1 MLGVLALLLDMLIAA
16 LLGTTIF
23 YAMRLY
29 SSLSSF
35 REHRDDF
42 ERVVSKLVTSIE
54 QAEQS
59 IKKLRETGNEEAG
72 NLEDMI
78 RHARETVDE
87 LRMVN
92 EASGNMANRL
102 EDLAEKNRKIAEN
115 MDSRAPYKAPRT
127 AAPPPRQKQE
137 PPAKSARPEPAE
149 RQDAKQEAV
158 KIKATNEN
166 TEEEASFPSFFIQDR
181 EVQESP
187 AKKAVKKEEE
197 RHKGFEDAFE
207 EEDEEESPIPPS
219 LQSQAERELFFALQK
234 NKRKPV
240 SGGRS

>member
-1 MLGVLALLLDMLIAA
+1 MGHRPEPGPLWTLRKMLISTQ
-16 LLGTTIF
+16 GPPPFNHHRVDTISG
-23 YAMRLY
+23 ATEQR
-29 SSLSSF
+29 S
-35 REHRDDF
+35 
-42 ERVVSKLVTSIE
+42 RVPPATS
-54 QAEQS
+54 
-59 IKKLRETGNEEAG
+59 
-72 NLEDMI
+72 
-78 RHARETVDE
+78 
-87 LRMVN
+87 
-92 EASGNMANRL
+92 
-102 EDLAEKNRKIAEN
+102 
-115 MDSRAPYKAPRT
+115 
-127 AAPPPRQKQE
+127 PRQKQE